1 MIDLSINLDKVNK
14 ELIFEG
20 AKGHYLNIKI
30 DEMRNPKYDN
40 THYAYQ
46 YNKETKEKTYV
57 AYGKI
62 FKFKESNNWDGAE
75 KIEESPEES
84 PKKDEDW
91 DKSTK
96 GLEKDEV
103 TTESK
108 DIAEDM
114 PF

>member
-62 FKFKESNNWDGAE
+62 FKFKKDNVEKDG
-75 KIEESPEES
+75 
-84 PKKDEDW
+84 DW
-91 DKSTK
+91 DNAIK
-96 GLEKDEV
+96 GLDKQ
-103 TTESK
+103 
-108 DIAEDM
+108 AEDSLTNSSDHENEGNEGNGGSDL